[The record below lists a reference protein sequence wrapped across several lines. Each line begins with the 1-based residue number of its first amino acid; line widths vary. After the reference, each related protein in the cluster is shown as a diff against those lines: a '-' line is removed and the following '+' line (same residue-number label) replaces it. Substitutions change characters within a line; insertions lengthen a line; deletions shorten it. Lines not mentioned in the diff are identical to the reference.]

1 MADQNVLLVTPL
13 TESIF
18 IDSNWLASVADR
30 AQDLAIVWL
39 LRVDAAPVLT

>member
-18 IDSNWLASVADR
+18 IDSNWLASVADH
-30 AQDLAIVWL
+30 AQDLVVVWL
-39 LRVDAAPVLT
+39 LHVDATPVLT